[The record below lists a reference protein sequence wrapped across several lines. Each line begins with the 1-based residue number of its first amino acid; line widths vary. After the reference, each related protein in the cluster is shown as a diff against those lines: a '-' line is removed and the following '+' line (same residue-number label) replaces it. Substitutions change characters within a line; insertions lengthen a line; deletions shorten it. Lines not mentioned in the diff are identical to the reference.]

1 MKRFIKIFI
10 LAVFIFTSLGSS
22 SNTYAMDRTFY
33 SQNDILFFD
42 PEASACPG
50 QSGGATTAL
59 VGNDNTEKILRYFV
73 DKGLTLE
80 QASGIAGNFWQ
91 ESRHRPNIIQ
101 DGATAADDYIMVD
114 GTGFGIAQWTT
125 GSRQVGL
132 QALATSRQL
141 PITDLLVQ
149 LDFAWSEM
157 TTGTRAGSL
166 TTLKATTTP
175 EDAAF
180 VFHRDFEGSADTR
193 EEITTLRLVPARG
206 FFDQYS
212 TIVASTSS
220 TAGSC
225 SGNGT
230 PSRYIDG
237 FAVYNQDDPQWSNNP
252 YGTSTIGRGGCAPS
266 ALAAIITALAG
277 RVVTPADTASYGAAN
292 GTWVEGEGSSWSIA
306 TIVPEHWGLTSRQ
319 LDGDI
324 AEINTSL
331 RAGGLV
337 LVSGE
342 GSVPFTTSGHFITI
356 RAVTANNK
364 WLIADSNGTSG
375 LERSSQEWDPQS
387 VISAGAKGYWE
398 ITK

>member
-1 MKRFIKIFI
+1 
-10 LAVFIFTSLGSS
+10 
-22 SNTYAMDRTFY
+22 
-33 SQNDILFFD
+33 
-42 PEASACPG
+42 
-50 QSGGATTAL
+50 
-59 VGNDNTEKILRYFV
+59 
-73 DKGLTLE
+73 
-80 QASGIAGNFWQ
+80 
-91 ESRHRPNIIQ
+91 
-101 DGATAADDYIMVD
+101 
-114 GTGFGIAQWTT
+114 
-125 GSRQVGL
+125 
-132 QALATSRQL
+132 
-141 PITDLLVQ
+141 
-149 LDFAWSEM
+149 M
-157 TTGTRAGSL
+157 TTGTRAGAL
-166 TTLKATTTP
+166 TSLKATTTP

-220 TAGSC
+220 PAGSC

-230 PSRYIDG
+230 PSQYIDG

-252 YGTSTIGRGGCAPS
+252 YGTSTIGRAGCAPS
-266 ALAAIITALAG
+266 ALAAIITALTG

-342 GSVPFTTSGHFITI
+342 GSVPFTTRGHFIAI

-364 WLIADSNGTSG
+364 WLISDSNGTGG
-375 LERSSQEWDPQS
+375 LDRSSQEWDPRS
-387 VISAGAKGYWE
+387 VLSAGAKGFWE
-398 ITK
+398 IVK